1 MYEHH
6 FRINSYI
13 VSNRVII
20 LLLAEDDTKLGVVVV
35 GFFELRA
42 EDDQDPVLQK
52 IIELNWI

>member
-1 MYEHH
+1 MYEQH
-6 FRINSYI
+6 FRSNSYI

-20 LLLAEDDTKLGVVVV
+20 LLLAEDDTKLGVVVAS
-35 GFFELRA
+35 FFELGA